1 MTGDGSTRDEGDTVD
16 ARHVARSL
24 GPFVEQEAQR
34 VLSEAQL
41 APDPARIADGWERRF
56 IADGRRAE
64 EMIALYRD
72 LGFEVCADP
81 VRPEQLDDDCEDCK
95 LLMLL
100 EFKTIY
106 TRRPTPASSGS
117 DA

>member
-1 MTGDGSTRDEGDTVD
+1 VTRDPSPPPPSEGPD
-16 ARHVARSL
+16 ADDVARSL
-24 GPFVEQEAQR
+24 GPFVEHEARR

-41 APDPARIADGWERRF
+41 APDPARLADGWERRF

-81 VRPEQLDDDCEDCK
+81 VRPEQMEDDCEDCK

-106 TRRPTPASSGS
+106 TRKRPTP
-117 DA
+117 